1 MKWETLVSV
10 SVIYAATL
18 SDFKADYGEGTFSI
32 TGNNLKMTL
41 NKDAQGARLVA
52 NQASMKGMVC
62 STISTELSLGTAFSM
77 YLSTGEP
84 SDRTYEKWDELDFE
98 FIKTIAP
105 GTVWVN
111 SFHDGTDL
119 EHAKAVPGLGARSTG
134 SDSVSGK
141 RYCIYWDVV
150 AAKQAIWTV
159 DGQVLYS
166 YSLQGWSKPLKPYFS
181 YWGLSVSDRS
191 PSTALV
197 GWFGS
202 RSPSDTGLLTATAE
216 NVVYSLSPTM
226 PVLPAGNSSGTE
238 TSTLHSSAAPM
249 VAQST
254 LGGYQTPSAI
264 QHSAALSSWCQSPHT
279 VAVVLAL
286 FMT

>member
-32 TGNNLKMTL
+32 SGNNLKMTL

-52 NQASMKGMVC
+52 SQASMKGM
-62 STISTELSLGTAFSM
+62 
-77 YLSTGEP
+77 P
-84 SDRTYEKWDELDFE
+84 SDRTHEKWDELDFE

-134 SDSVSGK
+134 SDTVSGK
-141 RYCIYWDVV
+141 RYCIYWDVM

-159 DGQVLYS
+159 DGQVLFS

-181 YWGLSVSDRS
+181 YWGLSVSDRN

-226 PVLPAGNSSGTE
+226 PVLPAGNSSSTE

-254 LGGYQTPSAI
+254 LGSYQTPSAI
-264 QHSAALSSWCQSPHT
+264 QHSAALSYWSQSPHT